1 MSASPADA
9 RADGTDPEGL
19 RLAELVSGLCVVSDL
34 GKGLSD
40 GQGLRSCAL
49 AMDLAIRLGLT
60 DEARTILFWVALL
73 RFVGCTTT
81 ATEMSVLGDEVTVSR
96 VFASADTRDLRDVAR
111 RARSAVGSRPDQ
123 LVGFLARAP
132 RTIHEHETTSC
143 EVAQSVAAQLGLGE
157 DVVAAL
163 SQVFER
169 HDGHGNPGLRVGPL
183 HPAVALWQV
192 AHFVDLAAREGLDAA
207 AELRRRAGTALD
219 PDVSRDVAE
228 LLDGLT
234 LPEAGTVA
242 DVLAREPGEPRR
254 VPAGE
259 LETVLETFTILADGK
274 SPYFTGHSRR
284 VAELAAGAAEAAGL
298 PAQSVVLARHA
309 GLVHD
314 IGKVAVSARV
324 WNSTKRLSDA
334 EQEQVRLHAYY
345 THRVLA
351 RVPALDDLV
360 DVASAHHERLDGNGY
375 PRGLTTLSPVAA
387 IVAAADCFVTAGEP
401 RPYRA
406 ARSEQEQAV
415 LLEDHA
421 AAGRLPR
428 DAVEAVLRAAA
439 GDRTPATT
447 TGDLTARER
456 DVLELVAHGMT
467 NQAIGR
473 RLGISAKTVNTH
485 LEHVYAKLGV
495 STRVAAVVHATR
507 RGWLAP

>member
-1 MSASPADA
+1 MSASPVDA
-9 RADGTDPEGL
+9 RAEGPRASGL

-49 AMDLAIRLGLT
+49 AMDLAVPLGL
-60 DEARTILFWVALL
+60 DEADRTTLFWVALL

-81 ATEMSVLGDEVTVSR
+81 ATEMSVLGDEIAVSR
-96 VFASADTRDLRDVAR
+96 AFASADTHNLRDVAS
-111 RARSAVGSRPDQ
+111 RARSVVGSRPDRF
-123 LVGFLARAP
+123 VGFLARAP

-143 EVAQSVAAQLGLGE
+143 EVARSVAVQLDLGD
-157 DVVAAL
+157 DVVAGL
-163 SQVFER
+163 GQVFER
-169 HDGHGNPGLRVGPL
+169 HDGHGNPGLRAGPL

-207 AELRRRAGTALD
+207 AELRRRAGSAFD
-219 PDVSRDVAE
+219 PDTARAVAG
-228 LLDGLT
+228 LLEGLV
-234 LPEAGTVA
+234 LPEGGTVA
-242 DVLAREPGEPRR
+242 EVLAREPGEPRR
-254 VPAGE
+254 VATDE
-259 LETVLETFTILADGK
+259 IESVLETFTILADGK
-274 SPYFTGHSRR
+274 SPYFAGHSRR
-284 VAELAAGAAEAAGL
+284 VAELAGGACEAAGL
-298 PAQSVVLARHA
+298 PAESVILARHA

-314 IGKVAVSARV
+314 IGKVAVSSRV
-324 WNSTKRLSDA
+324 WNSPRPLSDA

-351 RVPALDDLV
+351 RVSALDNLV
-360 DVASAHHERLDGNGY
+360 DAASAHHERLDGGGY
-375 PRGLTTLSPVAA
+375 PRGLTTFSPVAA

-406 ARSEQEQAV
+406 ARSAAEQAA

-421 AAGRLPR
+421 AAGRLPS
-428 DAVEAVLRAAA
+428 DAVEAVLRAAT
-439 GDRTPATT
+439 GDRTPAQTA
-447 TGDLTARER
+447 GDLTARER
-456 DVLELVAHGMT
+456 EVLELVAHGMT

-485 LEHVYAKLGV
+485 LEHSYAKLGV

-507 RGWLAP
+507 RGWIAP